1 MGETSQSGR
10 AYFSEVE
17 KIDFAGSPSAGRS
30 GQTAMWLIFLS
41 KKGARRHRMVG
52 AIYLVLMTVTA
63 TAAIFIRDLRDG
75 SFSFLH
81 LFVLLTY
88 WSVFSAIWNLRRHN
102 IRGHQGAM
110 IGLYVGGILVAGGLT
125 FLPTRTPEPPSVLRT
140 EGTYDDLDAILAR
153 LAQPPSGAVSA
164 SPSGGFRRVRRPDE
178 LDCFDDGE
186 KSLTT
191 ESGDHGCALLFHSGT
206 IGDTQAGIEAHDGP
220 GPSWALRRPLLG
232 LAVQRASV
240 LQNRPCTAP

>member
-1 MGETSQSGR
+1 MNFALIADASL
-10 AYFSEVE
+10 AI
-17 KIDFAGSPSAGRS
+17 KIHLATVIPGFLLG
-30 GQTAMWLIFLS
+30 TWLIFLS

-125 FLPTRTPEPPSVLRT
+125 FLP
-140 EGTYDDLDAILAR
+140 GR
-153 LAQPPSGAVSA
+153 LMY
-164 SPSGGFRRVRRPDE
+164 R
-178 LDCFDDGE
+178 
-186 KSLTT
+186 
-191 ESGDHGCALLFHSGT
+191 LFFG
-206 IGDTQAGIEAHDGP
+206 
-220 GPSWALRRPLLG
+220 
-232 LAVQRASV
+232 
-240 LQNRPCTAP
+240 